1 MTNPRRRVVITGSG
15 AVSAVGHSMTET
27 WDALLAGKSGGG
39 AVTLFEATEQYPTRV
54 ACEVKDFDPSDV
66 LEPKESRRYDRFAQF
81 ALVAT
86 HEAMHEAG
94 LGDGL
99 PPSTDPTR
107 CGVIYGSGIGGMR
120 TFEEQCRTLID
131 RGPGRVSP
139 FFVPM
144 YIPDIAAGLISIE
157 WGLKGVN
164 YATVSACASSAHA
177 IGESMRTIQRGD
189 ADLMVVGGAEA
200 AITPLSM
207 AGFAAMKAM
216 SRRNDDPTRASRPFC
231 GERDGFV
238 IGEGAG
244 TLVIESLEHAEGRGA
259 TVLAELVGYGAS
271 ADAYHIT
278 SPAPEHEGAQV
289 AMRNALSDAGL
300 EAAEVDYIN
309 AHGTST
315 QLNDARETEAI
326 KKVFSDHAY
335 DLVVGST
342 KSMTGH
348 LLGAAGGLEAAVA
361 VKSCQTN
368 KIPPTINCSSPDP
381 ECDLNYA
388 HNGVVERD
396 VRIVLSN
403 SFGFGGHNVC
413 LAVKR
418 WDA

>member
-15 AVSAVGHSMTET
+15 AVSAVGSSMTET
-27 WDALLAGKSGGG
+27 WEALLAGKSGGG
-39 AVTLFEATEQYPTRV
+39 AVTLFDATEDYPTRV
-54 ACEVKDFDPSDV
+54 ACEVKDFDPSGV
-66 LEPKESRRYDRFAQF
+66 LDPKESRRYDRFAQF

-94 LGDGL
+94 LGEGL
-99 PPSTDPTR
+99 PASTDPTR

-120 TFEEQCRTLID
+120 TFEEQCRTLLE

-144 YIPDIAAGLISIE
+144 YIPDIAAGLISIQ

-177 IGESMRTIQRGD
+177 IGEAMRTIQRGD
-189 ADLMVVGGAEA
+189 GDLLVVGGAEA
-200 AITPLSM
+200 AITPLAM

-216 SRRNDDPTRASRPFC
+216 SRRNDDPATASRPFC
-231 GERDGFV
+231 GQRDGFV

-244 TLVIESLEHAEGRGA
+244 SLVIESLEHAEGRGA
-259 TVLAELVGYGAS
+259 NILAELVGYGAS

-289 AMRNALSDAGL
+289 AMRYALSDAGL
-300 EAAEVDYIN
+300 EATDVDYIN

-326 KKVFSDHAY
+326 KKVFGDHAY
-335 DLVVGST
+335 ELVVSST

-361 VKSCQTN
+361 VKACQTN
-368 KIPPTINCSSPDP
+368 RIPPTINCSSPDP

-388 HNGVVERD
+388 HSGPVERD
-396 VRIVLSN
+396 IRIVLSN

-418 WDA
+418 WGS